1 MKPPNLT
8 SRGPQPPLCPHC
20 HLPPSRGF
28 SLVELLTSL
37 AIFSIVLVAMGEM
50 VGAVLNQ
57 LRIGEARF
65 GQFQESQ
72 AAFDSITRRLST
84 CELNPYY
91 DFQYP
96 GSPPDTSAVPTRYDL
111 ESDLHFVSGPA
122 ANGPNALL
130 PAGPHP
136 GHAVFFHGTFG
147 LTDNPAWSE
156 LGTLLNSWGYYVEFG
171 DDDGQR
177 ASFLN
182 AGSTSP
188 RRHRFRLKELQVP
201 AEALR
206 TYAAGLNTQTNAA
219 GLYSWFRTAVAA
231 GHAHT
236 LAENVVALVIS
247 PLSPVPETGT
257 TEKETD
263 IAPDYFYD
271 TRAYQHAATSSA
283 LMKRTRHQLPPMLR
297 VTLVA
302 LDEPSAQRLAEGGGS
317 EMPDLL
323 VPGIFQD
330 ATKFDDDLKQ
340 FETALTERQLRFRT
354 FSTTIRL
361 RNARWNE
368 LP

>member
-1 MKPPNLT
+1 MKPPIPA
-8 SRGPQPPLCPHC
+8 SWGAKPPLCPH
-20 HLPPSRGF
+20 LQRPPSRGF

-65 GQFQESQ
+65 SQFQESQ

-122 ANGPNALL
+122 TSGPNALL
-130 PAGPHP
+130 SAGSHP
-136 GHAVFFHGTFG
+136 GHAIFFHGTFG

-156 LGTLLNSWGYYVEFG
+156 LGTLLNSWGYYLEFG

-177 ASFLN
+177 AGFLN

-206 TYAAGLNTQTNAA
+206 TYAAGLNNQTSAA
-219 GLYSWFRTAVAA
+219 GLYSWFRTAAAA
-231 GHAHT
+231 GHSHT
-236 LAENVVALVIS
+236 LAENVVALVVS
-247 PLSPVPETGT
+247 PLSPVPETAT
-257 TEKETD
+257 TEKETG
-263 IAPDYFYD
+263 IAPTYFYD
-271 TRAYQHAATSSA
+271 TRAYQHAATSIA
-283 LMKRTRHQLPPMLR
+283 LMQRTRHQLPPMLR

-302 LDEPSAQRLAEGGGS
+302 LDEPSAQRLAEESGS
-317 EMPDLL
+317 AMPNLH
-323 VPGIFQD
+323 PSGIFQD
-330 ATKFDDDLKQ
+330 ATKFDADLEQ
-340 FETALTERQLRFRT
+340 FESALTDRNLRFRT